1 MSQTRSGQSKASSD
15 HENGASLNVE
25 NAVRQ
30 RYSAASQAAEASLCC
45 PVKYDPRF
53 LEVLPEE
60 IIERDYGCGD
70 PSQYV
75 RPGETVL
82 DLGSGGGK
90 ICFIASQ
97 VVGNQGRVL
106 GVDMNDDMLAL
117 ARKYRQEVGEKIGWQ
132 NVEFFKGRIQDLA
145 LNLDLFEQHLDDHP
159 VRTSSDWL
167 RAQEYADH
175 LRQSDPMIPADSVDV
190 IVSNCVLNLVRP
202 EDRRQMFQEMYRVLK
217 RGGRAVI
224 SDIVCDEPV
233 PEHLQN
239 DPALWSG
246 CISGAFV
253 ERDFYQTF
261 ADAGFYGME
270 YLVYE
275 EEPWGTV
282 EGIEFRSVTIAAYK
296 GKEGPCYDHKQA
308 VIYKGPWKAVMDDD
322 GHTLKRGE
330 RMAVCEKTFNIYM
343 RDPYA
348 NQLIP
353 VEPSEAVDAASAP
366 LFDCRRDIVREPRET
381 KGANYQL
388 TQLPEEGCCGPSGCC

>member
-1 MSQTRSGQSKASSD
+1 MSQPSQGTNTGRGPGSD
-15 HENGASLNVE
+15 GLNVE
-25 NAVRQ
+25 QAVRQ
-30 RYSAASQAAEASLCC
+30 RYSSASQQIEASLCC
-45 PVKYDPRF
+45 PVKYDARF

-82 DLGSGGGK
+82 DLGCGGGK
-90 ICFIASQ
+90 ICYIASQ
-97 VVGNQGRVL
+97 VVGAEGRVL
-106 GVDMNDDMLAL
+106 GVDMNDEMLAL
-117 ARKYRQEVGEKIGWQ
+117 ARRHRRKVGERIGWQ

-145 LNLDLFEQHLDDHP
+145 LDLDKFERHLQQNP
-159 VRTSSDWL
+159 VRTSGDWL
-167 RAQEYADH
+167 GAQEYADG
-175 LRQSDPMIPADSVDV
+175 LRKNEPMIAADSVDV

-202 EDRRQMFQEMYRVLK
+202 EDRKQLFAEMYRVLK
-217 RGGRAVI
+217 RGGRAVV

-233 PEHLQN
+233 PEHLQD
-239 DPALWSG
+239 DPKLWSG

-253 ERDFYQTF
+253 ERDFFRAF
-261 ADAGFYGME
+261 ADANFYGME

-296 GKEGPCYDHKQA
+296 GIEGACFDHKQA
-308 VIYKGPWKAVMDDD
+308 VIYRGPWQAVIDDD
-322 GHTLKRGE
+322 GHTLRRGE
-330 RMAVCEKTFNIYM
+330 RMAVCEKTFNLYM

-353 VEPSEAVDAASAP
+353 VEPAEPVSAADAPPFNCNKDSV
-366 LFDCRRDIVREPRET
+366 RDPRQT
-381 KGANYQL
+381 KGTDYQL
-388 TQLPEEGCCGPSGCC
+388 TQLPDDGCCGPSDCC